1 MIVGK
6 PSTGKSHTAKAPA
19 YQATLNGYVV
29 RYQEED
35 TEFARYAL
43 AGSKDRANLLWEWV
57 KPDLLIVDS
66 LMHRCVMLEFEG
78 KSYRLKEAAT
88 HLAIKKSSIATSNS
102 CRSSDTVSPCK
113 LMMQRRPKTRPTKML
128 SRSSNSM
135 RAK

>member
-1 MIVGK
+1 MGK

-57 KPDLLIVDS
+57 KPDLLIVDDMFGDATMASTILDS

-78 KSYRLKEAAT
+78 RSYRLKEAAA
-88 HLAIKKSSIATSNS
+88 HLAIQADGS
-102 CRSSDTVSPCK
+102 
-113 LMMQRRPKTRPTKML
+113 
-128 SRSSNSM
+128 
-135 RAK
+135 